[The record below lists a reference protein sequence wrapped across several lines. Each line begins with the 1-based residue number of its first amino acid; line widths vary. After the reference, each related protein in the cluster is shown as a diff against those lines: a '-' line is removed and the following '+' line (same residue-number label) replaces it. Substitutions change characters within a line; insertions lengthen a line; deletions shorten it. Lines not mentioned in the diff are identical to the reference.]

1 MKSIYIATPMFGG
14 QCCGEY
20 TRSLLEF
27 TAELNRCGYIY
38 TCNFIYNESLI
49 NRARNNLVS
58 NFLASDCSHLLF
70 IDADISF
77 NAKEA
82 VDILEYDLP
91 VLAGIYP
98 KKNINW
104 DKIKESIDNKESS
117 RVAINRGIEFVGN
130 AMLSEDLILRDR
142 SVSLKKFYYV
152 GTGFL
157 LIARDVFDKL
167 IPKVERYRN
176 YFDTGLELTY
186 NFFNITVEPE
196 SRVLLSEDFYF
207 SKLCRENSIPLYV
220 VPWLELK
227 HTGPYTYCL
236 E

>member
-58 NFLASDCSHLLF
+58 DFLASDCSHLLF

>member
-1 MKSIYIATPMFGG
+1 MFGG

-58 NFLASDCSHLLF
+58 DFLASDCSHLLF